1 MSIRVTV
8 RKKPRGGRSGS
19 ALLTVLWLSA
29 ALAAIAF
36 SLATTVRG
44 ETERTA
50 AAKDGLSAQYLAT
63 AAIER
68 ALLYIEW
75 APMATDAEGKSK
87 YFTWGMPYLDLPFP
101 TGVAHVE
108 VIPEGSKINLNSAP
122 PEELYGLLTALGAGA
137 DQAREVALAIVDWR
151 TPLPPGAGP
160 TEFDSL
166 YLSQNPSFLGR
177 HASFEEIEELLL
189 VRGMTPELFHGGY
202 EHDANGKL
210 RPRPGVRDC
219 VTVYGAR
226 AVDANTAQPQVLA
239 AVGLPPEYI
248 TAIVETRRLAPI
260 RTTEQ
265 LKAIVGDAPGSA
277 RIGIGGG
284 SIFTL
289 RATARLRRS
298 NGALSED
305 RRSAAAV
312 VKLMPQTSEQWYHV
326 LRWYDN
332 VWVQ

>member
-1 MSIRVTV
+1 MSIRAVAKN
-8 RKKPRGGRSGS
+8 RRGERSGS

-50 AAKDGLSAQYLAT
+50 AAKDGLSAQYLAA

-68 ALLYIEW
+68 TLLYIEW
-75 APMATDAEGKSK
+75 APMATDPEGKSK
-87 YFTWGMPYLDLPFP
+87 YFTWGTPALDLPFP

-108 VIPEGSKINLNSAP
+108 VIPEASKINVNTAR
-122 PEELYGLLTALGAGA
+122 PEELYTLLTALGAGP
-137 DQAREVALAIVDWR
+137 DQAREITLAIVDWR
-151 TPLPPGAGP
+151 TPLQPGAGP

-166 YLSQNPSFLGR
+166 YLSQNPSFQGR

-202 EHDANGKL
+202 EHDANGRL
-210 RPRPGVRDC
+210 RPRPALRDC
-219 VTVYGAR
+219 VTVYGAS
-226 AVDANTAQPQVLA
+226 ALDANAAQPQVLT
-239 AVGLPPEYI
+239 AVGLPPEYVN
-248 TAIVETRRLAPI
+248 ALVEARRQAPI
-260 RTTEQ
+260 RTAEQ
-265 LKAIVGDAPGSA
+265 LKAILGDAPGAS

-298 NGALSED
+298 NGTLSED

-312 VKLMPQTSEQWYHV
+312 VKMMQGTSDPWYHV